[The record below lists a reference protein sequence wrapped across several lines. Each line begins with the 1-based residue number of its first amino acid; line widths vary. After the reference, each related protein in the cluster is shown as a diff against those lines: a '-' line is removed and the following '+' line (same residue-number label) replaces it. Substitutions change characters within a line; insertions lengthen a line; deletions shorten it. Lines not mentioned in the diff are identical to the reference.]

1 MIKNLLTLSLCLLL
15 GSNCFAQLSAERLL
29 TENETDPISIDSKTP
44 RFSWQ
49 MAAGSAKNVLQSA
62 YQVRVYTADGNKL
75 IWNSNKVSGSES
87 IYVPYKGPA
96 LTSRR
101 AYVWQVMVW
110 DNKGHASPWSKKA
123 VWRMGMLS
131 PTDWKASWIG
141 PGYAGDTVNKPSP
154 MFRKGITLNKT
165 VKSAFAYITSHGLY
179 EAQINGAKIGDAY
192 LTPGWTSYH
201 KRLQYQAYDV
211 TKMLV
216 KGQNAIGAKVGSGW
230 YRSVLVSSPNHYG
243 KDAGL
248 LFQLEI
254 TYTDGTHETIVSD
267 GSWKSATGELRY
279 AEIYNGATIDARLV
293 QKDWAKPGFNDSQ
306 WAPVKVQNYG
316 KENLIATYN
325 ELVRKHETFKALK
338 VITTPKGE
346 KVIDFGQNLV
356 GWVQLK
362 VNGKTGD
369 SIKLSHT
376 EVLDKAGNFY
386 TENLRGAKAQNVYI
400 LKGGGDEYFEPQFTW
415 QGFRYIKVD
424 GIPGDLNLADF
435 TAVAVYSDM
444 KPTGTFTTSNP
455 MLNQLQHNIQWGQ
468 KGNFLDVPTDCP
480 QRDERLGWTG
490 DAQVFSR
497 TASFNMNVHNF
508 FSKWL
513 KDVAADQ
520 NSDGSVPH
528 IIPDIFKQN
537 DQGENGGATGWS
549 DVATIVPWNM
559 YLAYGDK
566 QVLENQYP
574 SMKAWVDYM
583 QKKAKNNLWN
593 TGWHFGDWLFYS
605 VENDL
610 DGMSAITSKYL
621 IAQCF
626 YAYSTQLLI
635 NAATALGNKT
645 DADHY
650 TLLLQ
655 QIKAAYVNE
664 YVTANGLI
672 SSDTQTAYALAL
684 TFDML
689 PENLREQAAGRLANN
704 ITRYGNHLTT
714 GFLGTPYLCFALSRF
729 GYADVAYKLLLQES
743 YPSWLYPI
751 KMGATTIW
759 ERWDGIKPDGSFE
772 TPTMNSYNHYAYGA
786 IGDWMYRVTS
796 GIDTDPDGPGYKKII
811 IKPTV
816 GGKLTYANAAYET
829 PYGKLTSN
837 WKIEGD
843 TFYLDV
849 EVPANT
855 TATVFIPDYSLTEGY
870 KTQQIGSG
878 SYHFTSKSFIN
889 PVTHT
894 KP

>member
-1 MIKNLLTLSLCLLL
+1 MIRNLLTLSLCLVL

-29 TENETDPISIDSKTP
+29 TENQADPISIDAKTP

-49 MAAGSAKNVLQSA
+49 MEAGNTKNVLQSA
-62 YQVRVYTADGNKL
+62 YQIRVYTADDNKL
-75 IWNSNKVSGSES
+75 IWNSNKVADSQS

-96 LTSRR
+96 LTSRT
-101 AYVWQVMVW
+101 AYVWQVMIW

-123 VWRMGMLS
+123 TWRMGMLS
-131 PTDWKASWIG
+131 PTDWKAMWIG
-141 PGYAGDTVNKPSP
+141 PGYAGDMVDKPSS
-154 MFRKGITLNKT
+154 MFRKGITLKKT
-165 VKSAFAYITSHGLY
+165 VKSAFAYITAHGLY

-201 KRLQYQAYDV
+201 KRLQYQVYDV

-216 KGQNAIGAKVGSGW
+216 KGENAIGAKVGSGW
-230 YRSVLVSSPNHYG
+230 YRSTLVSSPNHYG
-243 KDAGL
+243 KDVGL
-248 LFQLEI
+248 LFQLEVA
-254 TYTDGTHETIVSD
+254 YTDGTHETIVSD

-279 AEIYNGATIDARLV
+279 AEIYNGATIDARME
-293 QKDWAKPGFNDSQ
+293 QKDWAKPGFDDSR
-306 WAPVKVQNYG
+306 WTAVKVQDYG
-316 KENLIATYN
+316 KENFIATYN
-325 ELVRKHETFKALK
+325 EPVKKHETFRALK

-356 GWVQLK
+356 GWVRLNA
-362 VNGKTGD
+362 NGKAGD
-369 SIKLSHT
+369 SIKISHT

-400 LKGGGDEYFEPQFTW
+400 LKGGGNEYFEPQFTW
-415 QGFRYIKVD
+415 QGFRYIKVE
-424 GIPGDLNLADF
+424 GVRGDLNLDNF

-444 KPTGTFTTSNP
+444 EPTGVFTTSNP

-508 FSKWL
+508 FTKWL

-528 IIPDIFKQN
+528 IIPDVFDGQ
-537 DQGENGGATGWS
+537 NGGATGWS
-549 DVATIVPWNM
+549 DVATVVPWNM

-566 QVLENQYP
+566 ELLQNQYP
-574 SMKAWVDYM
+574 NMKAWVDYM
-583 QKKAKNNLWN
+583 QKHSKNNLWN

-635 NAATALGNKT
+635 NAATALGNKA

-650 TLLLQ
+650 TILLQ
-655 QIKAAYVNE
+655 QIKAAYLNE
-664 YVTANGLI
+664 YVTPNGLI
-672 SSDTQTAYALAL
+672 SSDTQTAYTLALA
-684 TFDML
+684 FDML
-689 PENLREQAAGRLANN
+689 PDNLREQAAGRLAAN
-704 ITRYGNHLTT
+704 IARYDNHLTT
-714 GFLGTPYLCFALSRF
+714 GFLGTPYLCHALSRF
-729 GYADVAYKLLLQES
+729 GYADVAYKLLLQDT

-796 GIDTDPDGPGYKKII
+796 GIDTDPYAPGYKKII

-816 GGKLTYANAAYET
+816 GGKLTYANASYQT
-829 PYGKLTSN
+829 PYGKLVSN

-843 TFYLDV
+843 TFNLDV

-855 TATVFIPDYSLTEGY
+855 TATVYVPDYNEKEGY
-870 KTQQIGSG
+870 RTEHIGSG
-878 SYHFTSKSFIN
+878 SYHFISKSFIN
-889 PVTHT
+889 PVNHT

>member
-1 MIKNLLTLSLCLLL
+1 MIKNLLTLSLLLVL
-15 GSNCFAQLSAERLL
+15 GSSCFAQLSAERLL
-29 TENETDPISIDSKTP
+29 TENENAPISVDMTTP

-49 MAAGSAKNVLQSA
+49 IAAGAAKNVLQSA
-62 YQVRVYTADGNKL
+62 YQVKVYTADDNKL
-75 IWNSNKVSGSES
+75 IWNSNKVSGSQS
-87 IYVPYKGPA
+87 IYVAYKGPA
-96 LTSRR
+96 LRSRT
-101 AYVWQVMVW
+101 AYVWQVMIW

-123 VWRMGMLS
+123 TWRMGLLS

-154 MFRKGITLNKT
+154 MFRKGITINKT

-192 LTPGWTSYH
+192 LTPGWTSYK

-230 YRSVLVSSPNHYG
+230 YRSTLVSSPNHYG
-243 KDAGL
+243 KDVGL
-248 LFQLEI
+248 LFQLEV

-267 GSWKSATGELRY
+267 ESWKSATGELRY

-306 WAPVKVQNYG
+306 WTAVKVQDYG
-316 KENLIATYN
+316 KENLVATYN
-325 ELVRKHETFKALK
+325 EPVKKHETFKALK
-338 VITTPKGE
+338 LITTPKGE
-346 KVIDFGQNLV
+346 KIIDFGQNLV
-356 GWVQLK
+356 GWVK
-362 VNGKTGD
+362 VKTNGKAGD

-386 TENLRGAKAQNVYI
+386 IENLRGAKAQNVYI
-400 LKGGGDEYFEPQFTW
+400 LKGSGDEYFEPQFTW
-415 QGFRYIKVD
+415 QGFRYIKVE
-424 GIPGDLNLADF
+424 GVTGDLNLANF

-444 KPTGTFTTSNP
+444 APTGVFSTSNP

-508 FSKWL
+508 FTKWL

-520 NSDGSVPH
+520 NGDGSIPH
-528 IIPDIFKQN
+528 IIPDVFKQN
-537 DQGENGGATGWS
+537 DGENGGASGWS

-566 QVLENQYP
+566 ELLQNQYS

-635 NAATALGNKT
+635 NAANVLGNKT

-655 QIKAAYVNE
+655 QIKAAYLNE

-689 PENLREQAAGRLANN
+689 PEKLREQAAGRLANN
-704 ITRYGNHLTT
+704 VTRYGNHLTT
-714 GFLGTPYLCFALSRF
+714 GFLGTPYLCHALSRF

-796 GIDTDPDGPGYKKII
+796 GIDTDPDGAGYKKII
-811 IKPTV
+811 IKPTI
-816 GGKLTYANAAYET
+816 GGKLTYANATYQT

-843 TFYLDV
+843 IFLLDV

-855 TATVFIPDYSLTEGY
+855 TATVYVPDYNTSEGY
-870 KTQQIGSG
+870 KTEQIGSG

-889 PVTHT
+889 PVKHA

>member
-1 MIKNLLTLSLCLLL
+1 MIKNLLTLSLCLVL
-15 GSNCFAQLSAERLL
+15 GSSCFAQLTATRLL
-29 TENETDPISIDSKTP
+29 TENENDPISIDIKTP

-49 MAAGSAKNVLQSA
+49 IAAGTAKSVLQSA
-62 YQVRVYTADGNKL
+62 YQIKVYTAADNKL
-75 IWNSNKVSGSES
+75 IWNSNKVTGSQS
-87 IYVPYKGPA
+87 LYVPYNGPA
-96 LTSRR
+96 LTSRS
-101 AYVWQVMVW
+101 AYVWQVMIW

-123 VWRMGMLS
+123 TWRMGLLS
-131 PTDWKASWIG
+131 PSDWKATWIG

-165 VKSAFAYITSHGLY
+165 VKSAFAYITAHGLY

-230 YRSVLVSSPNHYG
+230 YRSTLVSSPNHYG
-243 KDAGL
+243 KDVGL
-248 LFQLEI
+248 LFQLEV
-254 TYTDGTHETIVSD
+254 TYSDGTHETIVSD

-279 AEIYNGATIDARLV
+279 AEIYNGAIIDARLV

-306 WAPVKVQNYG
+306 WTAVKVQNYG
-316 KENLIATYN
+316 KENLVATYN
-325 ELVRKHETFKALK
+325 EPVKKHETFKALK

-362 VNGKTGD
+362 ANGKAGD

-386 TENLRGAKAQNVYI
+386 IENLRGAKAQNVYI
-400 LKGGGDEYFEPQFTW
+400 LKGSGDEYFEPQFTW
-415 QGFRYIKVD
+415 QGFRYIKVE
-424 GIPGDLNLADF
+424 GITGDLNLDNF

-444 KPTGTFTTSNP
+444 EPAGVFTTSNP

-508 FSKWL
+508 FAKWL

-520 NSDGSVPH
+520 NSDGSIPH
-528 IIPDIFKQN
+528 IIPDVFKQN
-537 DQGENGGATGWS
+537 DGENGGATGWS
-549 DVATIVPWNM
+549 DVATVVPWNM

-566 QVLENQYP
+566 ELLQNQYP

-605 VENDL
+605 VDNDL
-610 DGMSAITSKYL
+610 DGTSAITSKYL

-635 NAATALGNKT
+635 NAANALGNKV

-664 YVTANGLI
+664 YVTPNGLI
-672 SSDTQTAYALAL
+672 SSDTQTAYTLALA
-684 TFDML
+684 FDML
-689 PENLREQAAGRLANN
+689 PEQLREQAAGRLANN

-729 GYADVAYKLLLQES
+729 GYADVAYKLLLQET

-816 GGKLTYANAAYET
+816 GGKLTYANASYQT

-843 TFYLDV
+843 TFNLDV

-855 TATVFIPDYSLTEGY
+855 TATVYVPDYSVNEGY
-870 KTQQIGSG
+870 RTERVGSG
-878 SYHFTSKSFIN
+878 SYHFTSKSYID
-889 PVTHT
+889 PVKHT

>member
-1 MIKNLLTLSLCLLL
+1 MFKNLLTLSLCLVL
-15 GSNCFAQLSAERLL
+15 GSSCFAQLSVERLL
-29 TENETDPISIDSKTP
+29 TENENDPISIDIKTP

-49 MAAGSAKNVLQSA
+49 IVAGTAKNVLQSA
-62 YQVRVYTADGNKL
+62 YQIKVYTADDNKL
-75 IWNSNKVSGSES
+75 IWNSNKIAGDQS
-87 IYVPYKGPA
+87 IYMPYKGPA
-96 LTSRR
+96 LTSRS
-101 AYVWQVMVW
+101 AYVWQVMIW
-110 DNKGHASPWSKKA
+110 DNKGHASSWSKKA
-123 VWRMGMLS
+123 TWRMGLLS
-131 PTDWKASWIG
+131 RSDWKASWIG

-165 VKSAFAYITSHGLY
+165 VKSAFAYITAHGLY
-179 EAQINGAKIGDAY
+179 EAQINGAKVGDAY

-211 TKMLV
+211 TKMLL
-216 KGQNAIGAKVGSGW
+216 KGQNAISAKVGSGW
-230 YRSVLVSSPNHYG
+230 YRSTLVSTPNHYG
-243 KDAGL
+243 KDVGL
-248 LFQLEI
+248 LFQLEV

-306 WAPVKVQNYG
+306 WASVKLQDYG
-316 KENLIATYN
+316 KENLVATYN
-325 ELVRKHETFKALK
+325 EPVKKHETFKALK
-338 VITTPKGE
+338 VIITPKGE

-362 VNGKTGD
+362 ANGKAGD
-369 SIKLSHT
+369 SIKISHT

-386 TENLRGAKAQNVYI
+386 IENLRGAKAQNAYI

-415 QGFRYIKVD
+415 QGFRYIKVE
-424 GIPGDLNLADF
+424 GITGDLNLDDF

-444 KPTGTFTTSNP
+444 EPTGMFTTSNP

-520 NSDGSVPH
+520 NTDGSVPH
-528 IIPDIFKQN
+528 IIPDVFDGQ
-537 DQGENGGATGWS
+537 NGGATGWS
-549 DVATIVPWNM
+549 DVATVVPWNM

-566 QVLENQYP
+566 ELLQNQYP
-574 SMKAWVDYM
+574 SMKAWVNYM
-583 QKKAKNNLWN
+583 QKHAKNNLWN

-610 DGMSAITSKYL
+610 DGTSAITSKYL

-635 NAATALGNKT
+635 NAATALGNKA
-645 DADHY
+645 DAEQY

-664 YVTANGLI
+664 YVTPNGLI
-672 SSDTQTAYALAL
+672 SSDTQTAYTLALA
-684 TFDML
+684 FDML
-689 PENLREQAAGRLANN
+689 PENLRAQAAGRLAGN
-704 ITRYGNHLTT
+704 ISRYGNHLTT
-714 GFLGTPYLCFALSRF
+714 GFLGTPYLCHALSRF

-796 GIDTDPDGPGYKKII
+796 GIDTDPECPGYKKII

-816 GGKLTYANAAYET
+816 GGNLTYANASYQT

-837 WKIEGD
+837 WKIDGD
-843 TFYLDV
+843 TFNLDV

-855 TATVFIPDYSLTEGY
+855 TATVYVPDYNEKEGY
-870 KTQQIGSG
+870 KMAQIGSG

-889 PVTHT
+889 LVKQI

>member
-1 MIKNLLTLSLCLLL
+1 MIKNLLTFSLCVIF
-15 GSNCFAQLSAERLL
+15 GSNCFAQIGAERLRV
-29 TENETDPISIDSKTP
+29 EDQDDPISIDLKTP

-49 MAAGSAKNVLQSA
+49 LAAGNAKNVLQTA
-62 YQVRVYTADGNKL
+62 YQIKVFDAENNKL
-75 IWNSNKVSGSES
+75 VWNSNKTSGSQS
-87 IYVPYKGPA
+87 VYVTYNGPQ
-96 LTSRR
+96 LTSRS

-123 VWRMGMLS
+123 TWRMGLLS

-141 PGYAGDTVNKPSP
+141 PGYAGDTVNKPCP
-154 MFRKGITLNKT
+154 ILRKSINVNKT
-165 VKSAFAYITSHGLY
+165 VKSAFAYITAHGLY
-179 EAQINGAKIGDAY
+179 EAQINGVKIGEAY

-201 KRLQYQAYDV
+201 KRLQYQVYDV

-216 KGQNAIGAKVGSGW
+216 KGKNTIGAVVGSGW

-243 KDAGL
+243 KDVGL
-248 LFQLEI
+248 LFQLEV
-254 TYTDGTHETIVSD
+254 TYTDGTRETIVSD

-279 AEIYNGATIDARLV
+279 AEIYNGATIDHRLI
-293 QKDWAKPGFNDSQ
+293 QKDWQSPRFDDSR
-306 WAPVKVQNYG
+306 WTAVKVQNYS

-325 ELVRKHETFKALK
+325 EPVKKHETFKALK
-338 VITTPKGE
+338 LITTPKGE
-346 KVIDFGQNLV
+346 KVIDFGQDLV
-356 GWVQLK
+356 GWVQVK
-362 VNGKTGD
+362 ANGKTGD
-369 SIKLSHT
+369 SIKISHA

-386 TENLRGAKAQNVYI
+386 TENLRGAKAQNIYV
-400 LKGGGDEYFEPQFTW
+400 LKGGGDEHFEPQFTW
-415 QGFRYIKVD
+415 QGFRYIKVE
-424 GIPGDLNLADF
+424 GITGDLNLDNF

-444 KPTGTFTTSNP
+444 EPTGMFTTSNA

-508 FSKWL
+508 FTKWL

-520 NSDGSVPH
+520 NGDGSIPH
-528 IIPDIFKQN
+528 IVPDIFKQT
-537 DQGENGGATGWS
+537 DGQNGGATGWS
-549 DVATIVPWNM
+549 DVATVVPWNM

-566 QVLENQYP
+566 ELLQNQYP

-583 QKKAKNNLWN
+583 QKKSKNNLWN
-593 TGWHFGDWLFYS
+593 TGGHFGDWLFYS

-610 DGMSAITSKYL
+610 DGTSAITSKYL

-635 NAATALGNKT
+635 NAATALGNK
-645 DADHY
+645 ADVDRY

-655 QIKAAYVNE
+655 QIKAAYLSE
-664 YVTANGLI
+664 YVTSNGLI
-672 SSDTQTAYALAL
+672 SSDTQTAYTLALA
-684 TFDML
+684 FDML
-689 PENLREQAAGRLANN
+689 PVQLREQAAGRLAAN
-704 ITRYGNHLTT
+704 IARYGNHLTT
-714 GFLGTPYLCFALSRF
+714 GFLGTPYLCHALSRF
-729 GYADVAYKLLLQES
+729 GYADVAYKLLLQDT

-759 ERWDGIKPDGSFE
+759 ERWDGIKPDGNFE

-786 IGDWMYRVTS
+786 IGDWLYRVSS

-816 GGKLTYANAAYET
+816 GGNLTYANASYQT
-829 PYGKLTSN
+829 PYGKLISN

-855 TATVFIPDYSLTEGY
+855 TATVYVPNFNDKEGY
-870 KTQQIGSG
+870 KKEFVGSG
-878 SYHFTSKSFIN
+878 GYHFTSKSYID
-889 PVTHT
+889 PVKH
-894 KP
+894 

>member
-1 MIKNLLTLSLCLLL
+1 VIKNLLTLSLCFVLKL
-15 GSNCFAQLSAERLL
+15 NCFGQLTVERLL
-29 TENETDPISIDSKTP
+29 TENERNPISIDILTP

-49 MAAGSAKNVLQSA
+49 VASSNLKNVLQSA
-62 YQVRVYTADGNKL
+62 YQIRVYTADNNKL
-75 IWNSNKVSGSES
+75 IWNSNKVSDSQS
-87 IYVPYKGPA
+87 VYVPYKGPA
-96 LTSRR
+96 LTSRT
-101 AYVWQVMVW
+101 AYIWQVMIW
-110 DNKGHASPWSKKA
+110 DNKGHASRWSKKA
-123 VWRMGMLS
+123 AWRMGLLS
-131 PTDWKASWIG
+131 PSDWKASWIG
-141 PGYAGDTVNKPSP
+141 PGYAGDDVNKPSP
-154 MFRKGITLNKT
+154 MFRKSITLHKT
-165 VKSAFAYITSHGLY
+165 VKSAFAYITAHGLY
-179 EAQINGAKIGDAY
+179 EAQLNGAKIGDAY

-211 TKMLV
+211 TKMLI
-216 KGQNAIGAKVGSGW
+216 KGQNVIGAQVGSGW
-230 YRSVLVSSPNHYG
+230 YRSTLVSTPNHYG
-243 KDAGL
+243 KDTGL
-248 LFQLEI
+248 LFQMEVA
-254 TYTDGTHETIVSD
+254 YSDGTRETIVSD
-267 GSWKSATGELRY
+267 GSWKSATGQLRY
-279 AEIYNGATIDARLV
+279 AEIYNGATIDARMA
-293 QKDWAKPGFNDSQ
+293 QEDWARPGFNDSQ
-306 WAPVKVQNYG
+306 WSPVKLQEYG
-316 KENLIATYN
+316 KDNLVATYN
-325 ELVRKHETFKALK
+325 EPVKKHETFKALK

-356 GWVQLK
+356 GWVRVK
-362 VNGKTGD
+362 AHGKAGD

-386 TENLRGAKAQNVYI
+386 IENLRGAKAQNVYI
-400 LKGGGDEYFEPQFTW
+400 LKGAGDEYFEPQFTW
-415 QGFRYIKVD
+415 QGFRYIKVE
-424 GIPGDLNLADF
+424 GITGDLDLNNF
-435 TAVAVYSDM
+435 TAIAVYSDM
-444 KPTGTFTTSNP
+444 APTGVFTTSNP

-508 FSKWL
+508 FTKWL

-520 NSDGSVPH
+520 NSDGSIPH
-528 IIPDIFKQN
+528 IIPDVFKQN
-537 DQGENGGATGWS
+537 DGQNGGATGWS

-566 QVLENQYP
+566 ELLQNQYP

-593 TGWHFGDWLFYS
+593 TGGHFGDWLFYS

-610 DGMSAITSKYL
+610 DGTSAITSKYL

-635 NAATALGNKT
+635 KAANALGNKP

-650 TLLLQ
+650 TFLLE
-655 QIKAAYVNE
+655 QIKAAYLNE

-689 PENLREQAAGRLANN
+689 PEKLREQAAGRLANN
-704 ITRYGNHLTT
+704 ISRYGNHLTT
-714 GFLGTPYLCFALSRF
+714 GFLGTPYLCHALSRF
-729 GYADVAYKLLLQES
+729 GYGDVAYKLLLQES

-786 IGDWMYRVTS
+786 IGDWMYRVTA

-816 GGKLTYANAAYET
+816 GGNLTFANAAYET
-829 PYGKLTSN
+829 PYGKLKSD

-843 TFYLDV
+843 TFYLNV
-849 EVPANT
+849 EIPANT
-855 TATVFIPDYSLTEGY
+855 TATVYVPDYSSNQGYRTE
-870 KTQQIGSG
+870 QIGSG
-878 SYHFTSKSFIN
+878 SYHFTSKSYI
-889 PVTHT
+889 PR
-894 KP
+894 K